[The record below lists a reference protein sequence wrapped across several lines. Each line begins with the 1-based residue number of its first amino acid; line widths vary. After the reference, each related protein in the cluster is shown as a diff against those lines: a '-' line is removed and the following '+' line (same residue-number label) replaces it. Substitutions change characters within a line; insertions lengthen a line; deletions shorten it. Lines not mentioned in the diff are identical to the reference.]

1 LENDVHSP
9 RFWIR
14 QWQEAAADTPQI
26 GAGGYASRRIW
37 DQMAADYER
46 WNARGAEKKA
56 AAEELIAV
64 LSSRG
69 LFREGMRVLDVGCGT
84 GRLAMAFAARGAE
97 VTALD
102 FSPAMLRRLHEA
114 LPAELAGRVHL
125 VEADWEE
132 LDLAARG
139 WERAFDLVLACMT
152 PAVRTSEEFLK
163 LHRASRGGCCFRGWA
178 GRREDPL
185 LESLWRHLTGNPMH
199 SLAGATTGVYAA
211 FNLLYAMGCPP
222 SVEFQE
228 VSWEKREPVEKAAS
242 FFTDYFDGLDGL
254 PRRELGKRISEYL
267 AAIAEDGC
275 VIRRTKGRT
284 GIMTW
289 GVGVP
294 PWNWSR
300 SRVTL

>member
-1 LENDVHSP
+1 
-9 RFWIR
+9 
-14 QWQEAAADTPQI
+14 
-26 GAGGYASRRIW
+26 
-37 DQMAADYER
+37 MAADYER
-46 WNARGAEKKA
+46 WNARGAEKDA

-84 GRLAMAFAARGAE
+84 GRMATTFAGRGAE

-114 LPAELAGRVHL
+114 LPAEMEGRVHP

-132 LDLAARG
+132 VDLAKRG
-139 WERAFDLVLACMT
+139 WERAFDLVLACIT
-152 PAVRTSEEFLK
+152 PAVRTPEEFLK

-185 LESLWRHLTGNPMH
+185 LAELWQRLKNKPMPTMTWDIM
-199 SLAGATTGVYAA
+199 LA
-211 FNLLYAMGCPP
+211 FNLLYAMGCSP
-222 SVEFQE
+222 SIEFQE
-228 VSWEKREPVEKAAS
+228 ISWEKREPVEKAAG

-267 AAIAEDGC
+267 AVIAEDGC
-275 VIRRTKGRT
+275 VIRRTEGRT
-284 GIMTW
+284 GMMIW
-289 GVGVP
+289 RA
-294 PWNWSR
+294 S
-300 SRVTL
+300 